1 MSVPST
7 PTNFWVQSGNQ
18 QIYLSWNMVTAS
30 PAVTG
35 YKVQRST
42 DGITYSIVSSPT
54 ANEYLDATPVL
65 GVTYY
70 YKVAAV
76 NADGTGAYTAAQS
89 SVATLPGDLTLGE
102 IRLRAQQEADMQN
115 SQFLSLPEWNFNINQ
130 SYYELYDLLITTYE
144 DYFVAPRLVFQTDG
158 TKSQYDLPD
167 GSNYSAAPALYKLYG
182 VDLGLSN
189 NTNAWVTI
197 KKFDF
202 IQRNRYVFPQITSTF
217 LGVFNLRYRVVG
229 NKIMFIPTP
238 AAGQYIGLWYYP
250 RLTTLLKDT
259 DVMDGFSGW
268 TEYVILDAAIKAMMK
283 EESDP
288 SALLLRKAAI
298 KQRIESAAM
307 NRDAGQPDTVSNTR
321 TYGERWGGYG
331 TPNGDGSYGGY

>member
-18 QIYLSWNMVTAS
+18 QIFLSWNQVTAS

-42 DGITYSIVSSPT
+42 DGITYTVVASPT
-54 ANEYLDATPVL
+54 TNEYLDSAPVL
-65 GVTYY
+65 GTTYY

-76 NADGTGAYTAAQS
+76 NISGTGSYTTAQS

-158 TKSQYDLPD
+158 TTQSYDLPD
-167 GSNYSAAPALYKLYG
+167 GSNYDGAPALYKLYG

-229 NKIMFIPTP
+229 NKIMFIPVP
-238 AAGQYIGLWYYP
+238 SGGQYIGLWYYP

-288 SALLLRKAAI
+288 SALLVRKAAI
-298 KQRIESAAM
+298 KSRIESAAM
-307 NRDAGQPDTVSNTR
+307 NRDAGQPDTISDTR
-321 TYGERWGGYG
+321 TFSERWGSYG
-331 TPNGDGSYGGY
+331 APNGDGSYGGW

>member
-18 QIYLSWNMVTAS
+18 QIYLSWNMVTAT

-42 DGITYSIVSSPT
+42 DGITYTVVASPT
-54 ANEYLDATPVL
+54 SNEYLDASPVL
-65 GVTYY
+65 NTTYY

-76 NADGTGAYTAAQS
+76 NSDGTGAYTAAQS

-158 TKSQYDLPD
+158 VTQSYDLPN
-167 GSNYSAAPALYKLYG
+167 GSNYNGAPALYKLYG
-182 VDLGLSN
+182 VDLGLAST
-189 NTNAWVTI
+189 TNAWVTI

-217 LGVFNLRYRVVG
+217 LGVFNLRYRVIG
-229 NKIMFIPTP
+229 NKIMFIPVP
-238 AAGQYIGLWYYP
+238 SGAQYMGLWYYP

-288 SALLLRKAAI
+288 SALLVRKAAI
-298 KQRIESAAM
+298 KQRIEAAAM
-307 NRDAGQPDTVSNTR
+307 NRDAGQPDTISDTR
-321 TYGERWGGYG
+321 TFSERWGSYG
-331 TPNGDGSYGGY
+331 SPNGDGSYGGY

>member
-1 MSVPST
+1 MSAPST
-7 PTNFWVQSGNQ
+7 PSNFWVQTGNQ
-18 QIYLSWNMVTAS
+18 QIYLSWNIVSAS
-30 PAVTG
+30 PALTNYV
-35 YKVQRST
+35 VQRST
-42 DGITYSIVSSPT
+42 DGVTFTTVSSPT
-54 ANEYLDATPVL
+54 VNNYLDAAPLL

-70 YKVAAV
+70 YQVAAQ
-76 NADGTGAYTAAQS
+76 NSDGISAYTAAQTA
-89 SVATLPGDLTLGE
+89 VASLPGQMSLGE

-144 DYFVAPRLVFQTDG
+144 DYYIAPRLVFQTDG
-158 TKSQYDLPD
+158 TTQLYDLPN
-167 GSNYSAAPALYKLYG
+167 GNNYSGAPALYKLYG

-217 LGVFNLRYRVVG
+217 LGVFNLRYRIVDS
-229 NKIMFIPTP
+229 KIMFIPVP
-238 AAGQYIGLWYYP
+238 SGGQYIGLWYYP
-250 RLTTLLKDT
+250 RLKTLLQDS

-288 SALLLRKAAI
+288 SALLLRKQAI
-298 KQRIESAAM
+298 KLRIEGIAA
-307 NRDAGQPDTVSNTR
+307 NRDVGQPDTISDTR
-321 TYGERWGGYG
+321 TFSERWGSYG
-331 TPNGDGSYGGY
+331 APNGDGSYGGW